1 VPLPY
6 KLTEGI
12 SFIGGLNKF
21 YTGCFFQK
29 ALGSK
34 KNIEY
39 VYIQAQVDF

>member
-1 VPLPY
+1 
-6 KLTEGI
+6 LTEGI

-21 YTGCFFQK
+21 YTGRFFEK

-39 VYIQAQVDF
+39 AYMRAEVEF